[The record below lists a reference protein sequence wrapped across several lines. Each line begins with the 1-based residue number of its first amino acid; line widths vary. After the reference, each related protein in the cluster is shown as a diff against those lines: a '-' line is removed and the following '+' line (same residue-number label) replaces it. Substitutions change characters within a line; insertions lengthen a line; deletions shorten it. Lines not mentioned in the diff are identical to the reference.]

1 MNSSSTA
8 EERGT
13 VETSDV
19 IVIGAGFAGLTAAR
33 ELSRSGHRTI
43 LLEAKDR
50 IAGRTHLAEHLGR
63 DLELGGT
70 WVHWTQPF
78 VWAAM
83 GRYGIKALPGPEF
96 TQASWTVNGQR
107 HQGTAE
113 SLLELLDGP
122 NRMLLAAARRY
133 FPLPWSPLDNPD
145 VADIDELTLSEAI
158 DRLDL
163 PEDQRQLLRSFWT
176 LNFNGKLDQA
186 AYSQALRWC
195 AVASGDWKLM
205 FEACAS
211 FKIDGGTRRLAEAI
225 LADSTAEL
233 RLNQVV
239 CSIKQ
244 DDKGVLVTTVAGK
257 QYTARQLI
265 LALPLS
271 VLNHIDIQPP
281 LSRGKKEA
289 AARGQAGL
297 GAKLWIRVQG
307 RQERFVA
314 FGPETAALN
323 FVQAEYIDHDTTTLV
338 CFGPDAGA
346 VDLTDAAA
354 AQRHLDAIVPG
365 LKVLDVA
372 GHDWVADEYARSTW
386 PMHYTGYLTRS
397 LAELQRPEGR
407 IRLAGSDFANGWGGF
422 IDGAIE
428 SGFDAARE
436 AASAL
441 GNDARSPFQAP
452 VVV

>member
-1 MNSSSTA
+1 M
-8 EERGT
+8 
-13 VETSDV
+13 ETSDV

-33 ELSRSGHRTI
+33 ELSRSGHSTI

-50 IAGRTHLAEHLGR
+50 IAGRTHLAERLGR
-63 DLELGGT
+63 NLELGGT
-70 WVHWTQPF
+70 WVHWTQPY
-78 VWAAM
+78 VWAEM

-96 TQASWTVNGQR
+96 TKALWTVDGQR
-107 HQGTAE
+107 HEGTAE
-113 SLLELLDGP
+113 SLMELLDGP
-122 NRMLLAAARRY
+122 NRLLLADSRRY
-133 FPLPWSPLDNPD
+133 FPMPWSPLDNPD
-145 VADIDELTLSEAI
+145 VADIDGFTLSDAI
-158 DRLDL
+158 ECLEL
-163 PEDQRQLLRSFWT
+163 PDDQRQLLRSFWT
-176 LNFNGKLDQA
+176 LNFNGRLDQA
-186 AYSQALRWC
+186 AYTQALRWC
-195 AVASGDWKLM
+195 AVASGDWQLM

-233 RLNQVV
+233 RLNQRAA
-239 CSIKQ
+239 SIDQ
-244 DDKGVLVTTVAGK
+244 DDQQVLVTTAAGK
-257 QYTARQLI
+257 QYAARQLI

-271 VLNHIDIQPP
+271 VLNDIDIQPA
-281 LSRGKKEA
+281 LSHGKKEA
-289 AARGQAGL
+289 AARGQAGR
-297 GAKLWIRVQG
+297 GAKLWVKVDG

-314 FGPETAALN
+314 FGPEAAALN

-346 VDLTDAAA
+346 VDVQDVAG

-365 LKVLDVA
+365 LTVLDVA
-372 GHDWVADEYARSTW
+372 GHDWVEDEHARSTW
-386 PMHYTGYLTRS
+386 PMHYTGYLTRY

-428 SGFDAARE
+428 SGLDAARH

-441 GNDARSPFQAP
+441 GNDETSPLQAP
-452 VVV
+452 AAVG

>member
-1 MNSSSTA
+1 M
-8 EERGT
+8 
-13 VETSDV
+13 ETSDV

-33 ELSRSGHRTI
+33 ELSRSGHSTI

-50 IAGRTHLAEHLGR
+50 IAGRTHLAERLGR
-63 DLELGGT
+63 NLELGGT
-70 WVHWTQPF
+70 WVHWTQPY
-78 VWAAM
+78 VWAEM

-96 TQASWTVNGQR
+96 TKALWTVDGQR
-107 HQGTAE
+107 HEGTAE
-113 SLLELLDGP
+113 SLMELLDGP
-122 NRMLLAAARRY
+122 NRLLLADSRRY
-133 FPLPWSPLDNPD
+133 FPMPWSPLDNPD
-145 VADIDELTLSEAI
+145 VADIDGLTLSDAI
-158 DRLDL
+158 ECLEL
-163 PEDQRQLLRSFWT
+163 PDDQRQLLRSFWT
-176 LNFNGKLDQA
+176 LNFNGRLDQA
-186 AYSQALRWC
+186 AYTQALRWC
-195 AVASGDWKLM
+195 AVASGDWQLM

-233 RLNQVV
+233 RLNQRAA
-239 CSIKQ
+239 SIDQ
-244 DDKGVLVTTVAGK
+244 DDQQVLVTTAAGK
-257 QYTARQLI
+257 QYAARQLI

-271 VLNHIDIQPP
+271 VLNDIDIQPA
-281 LSRGKKEA
+281 LSHGKKEA
-289 AARGQAGL
+289 AARGQAGR
-297 GAKLWIRVQG
+297 GAKLWVKVDG

-314 FGPETAALN
+314 FGPEAAALN

-346 VDLTDAAA
+346 VDVQDVAG

-365 LKVLDVA
+365 LTVLDVA
-372 GHDWVADEYARSTW
+372 GHDWVEDEHARSTW
-386 PMHYTGYLTRS
+386 PMHYTGYLTRY

-428 SGFDAARE
+428 SGLDAARH

-441 GNDARSPFQAP
+441 GNDETSPLQAP
-452 VVV
+452 AAVG

>member
-1 MNSSSTA
+1 MENS
-8 EERGT
+8 E
-13 VETSDV
+13 V

-33 ELSRSGHRTI
+33 ELSRGGHTTI

-50 IAGRTHLAEHLGR
+50 IAGRTHLEEHLGR
-63 DLELGGT
+63 NLELGGT
-70 WVHWTQPF
+70 WVHWTQPY
-78 VWAAM
+78 VWAEM

-96 TQASWTVNGQR
+96 TKAFWTVDGQR
-107 HQGTAE
+107 HQGSAD

-122 NRMLLAAARRY
+122 NRLLLAAARRY
-133 FPLPWSPLDNPD
+133 FPLPWSPLNNAE
-145 VADIDELTLSEAI
+145 VADIDELTLSDAI
-158 DRLDL
+158 EQLNL
-163 PEDQRQLLRSFWT
+163 QEDQRQLLRSFWT
-176 LNFNGKLDQA
+176 LNFNGRLDQA
-186 AYSQALRWC
+186 AYTQALRWC
-195 AVASGDWKLM
+195 AVASGDWQLM

-225 LADSTAEL
+225 LADSTSEL

-239 CSIKQ
+239 ASIEQ
-244 DDKGVLVTTVAGK
+244 DHERVLVTTKAGK
-257 QYTARQLI
+257 QYKARQVI

-271 VLNHIDIQPP
+271 VLNDIDIQPA
-281 LSRGKKEA
+281 LSPGKREA
-289 AARGQAGL
+289 AARGQAGR
-297 GAKLWIRVQG
+297 GAKLWIKVDG

-323 FVQAEYIDHDTTTLV
+323 FVQAEYIDEDTTTLV

-346 VDLTDAAA
+346 VDVADVPA

-372 GHDWVADEYARSTW
+372 GHDWVADEHARSTW
-386 PMHYTGYLTRS
+386 PMHYAGYLTRY
-397 LAELQRPEGR
+397 LAELQQPEGR
-407 IRLAGSDFANGWGGF
+407 IGLAGSDIANGWGGF

-428 SGFDAARE
+428 SGLDAARQ

-441 GNDARSPFQAP
+441 GNDARSPLQAP
-452 VVV
+452 AIVG